1 MMRTNAGFHAD
12 QAARH
17 IRQPRFDLTTR
28 PLLTQ
33 HNSAAIIQ
41 PDGVERVLTD
51 IDADHGNCAVEVL
64 GHGVLLVFGAPLP
77 DSSLAGQEHGRTI
90 LLADISPFAGNA
102 LVTVL

>member
-12 QAARH
+12 QAGRH

-41 PDGVERVLTD
+41 PDDVERVLTD
-51 IDADHGNCAVEVL
+51 IDADHGTA
-64 GHGVLLVFGAPLP
+64 LLRFWDMACSLSLEPLAKFVAGGAGARP
-77 DSSLAGQEHGRTI
+77 DHPISGRHRT
-90 LLADISPFAGNA
+90 L
-102 LVTVL
+102 T